1 MILDTLNSMK
11 ICRFH
16 YRLLVLAGIGWA
28 FDAMDTG
35 IISFIIPMLVK
46 EWHIS
51 SSAIGL
57 LGSIGLFG
65 MAIGAILGGTLAD
78 HYGRTKIFT
87 WSMIVYGVATA
98 LSAIAPNYEL
108 LLFFRLLVGLGL
120 GAELPVAATLLT
132 EYSPQAYRGRF
143 MVALE
148 SFWAVGWLAAALVAY
163 AIIPIYGWRFGLLVG
178 AIPALYT
185 GIIRRHIPE
194 SLRYLLK
201 TGQLLEANKVV
212 QYLESETKQSLGS
225 VTHDDSQVYTNSLVT
240 HLNVKDLLNRDYRVR
255 TIMLWLL
262 WFGIIFSYYGIF
274 LWLPTLVYQQGF
286 TVVKTF
292 EYILLMTLAQLPGYY
307 CAAMLVDWL
316 GRRYTLAIFLLGS
329 GIASYFF
336 GHAETETI
344 LLMWGA
350 LMSFFNLGAWG
361 VLYTYTPELY
371 PTRIRGLGSGWAAG
385 IGRIGGIIAPLLVG
399 TLLSYKIS
407 VDSIFFM
414 FATVFVIIAIVVIL
428 LGIEKKNTSLE
439 E

>member
-1 MILDTLNSMK
+1 MNTSQKFRGDN
-11 ICRFH
+11 
-16 YRLLVLAGIGWA
+16 RLLL
-28 FDAMDTG
+28 G
-35 IISFIIPMLVK
+35 IILGVITFFVPVLIMTYYAVIGGWILKYMTIYIFGSGKDAVADNCFTNF
-46 EWHIS
+46 IS
-51 SSAIGL
+51 SHS
-57 LGSIGLFG
+57 
-65 MAIGAILGGTLAD
+65 
-78 HYGRTKIFT
+78 
-87 WSMIVYGVATA
+87 
-98 LSAIAPNYEL
+98 
-108 LLFFRLLVGLGL
+108 
-120 GAELPVAATLLT
+120 
-132 EYSPQAYRGRF
+132 
-143 MVALE
+143 
-148 SFWAVGWLAAALVAY
+148 
-163 AIIPIYGWRFGLLVG
+163 
-178 AIPALYT
+178 
-185 GIIRRHIPE
+185 
-194 SLRYLLK
+194 
-201 TGQLLEANKVV
+201 
-212 QYLESETKQSLGS
+212 S
-225 VTHDDSQVYTNSLVT
+225 V
-240 HLNVKDLLNRDYRVR
+240 
-255 TIMLWLL
+255 

-336 GHAETETI
+336 GHAETEMI

-414 FATVFVIIAIVVIL
+414 FATVFVIIAIVVVL